1 MNTKRARQSER
12 YSSPTEI
19 TGPEIVIGRRLNEA
33 LAQIEQRFLDGG
45 TVLVAVLEVF
55 SGLLTSLGSISDA
68 LREDEA
74 AEATAELEH
83 TAALI
88 AALPAQQKDLH
99 LRFERIGDYSQA
111 LTSEVLAMEDTLRYL
126 RTFAVTAKITG
137 AGIADFAG
145 FAEEI
150 VERIQFA
157 SQEVKSFGERI
168 VALQDLIT
176 HARTGSDGIAQH
188 DQSIPA
194 IVGDLGRNANAIQT
208 QRSSLADLA
217 SQVTSL
223 AMKVQGRLA
232 STLSSLQIG
241 DVTRQRLEHCQA
253 AFDIAQTHL
262 ARSEGHELAPAER
275 ERVVLLIIR
284 LVRDQ
289 LIAMSEDFRAECST
303 IVSNIGAFSQDVTA
317 LMDLQHS
324 MLPAADN
331 ASSRSA
337 MGLVRESLET
347 ARAVVGG
354 IQQSAGEAQRL
365 SAAVSSMV
373 KDLVESVE
381 TIQIVRTDIQYMAL
395 NTNLRCSK
403 LGEESRAINVVT
415 NELRTFS
422 GRLDDVTDRALD
434 HLRLLDD
441 QATGLSQTETS
452 QDGEGEP
459 DLVARIEVAL
469 AHVTLAGNTLDDKLN
484 DLQQQ
489 GQEISIRVAKA
500 TAGLDFHH
508 DLTAILNDCCTLAA
522 DAIDMEPTCDGLE
535 TFISG
540 IAGEIYATYTM
551 KSERDV
557 HSAIFGAAADKGEM
571 VEAAPAQALTDDEL
585 FDDALF

>member
-1 MNTKRARQSER
+1 MNTQRALKTNTFL
-12 YSSPTEI
+12 SPTVDI
-19 TGPEIVIGRRLNEA
+19 ATRLSEA

-45 TVLVAVLEVF
+45 TVLVAVLDVF
-55 SGLLTSLGSISDA
+55 SGLLASLGGISDA

-74 AEATAELEH
+74 AEARDELLR

-88 AALPAQQKDLH
+88 AALPAQQQDLRD
-99 LRFERIGDYSQA
+99 RFVLIGDYGQA
-111 LTSEVLAMEDTLRYL
+111 LSNEVLAMEDTLRYL

-168 VALQDLIT
+168 DALQGLID
-176 HARTGSDGIAQH
+176 HARTGSDGLTRH
-188 DQSIPA
+188 DRAIPA
-194 IVGDLGRNANAIQT
+194 IVGDLRSNANAIQI

-217 SQVTSL
+217 AQVTSL

-241 DVTRQRLEHCQA
+241 DVTRQRIEHCQA
-253 AFDIAQTHL
+253 AFDIAHTHL
-262 ARSEGHELAPAER
+262 ANPNAQGLSSEDRA
-275 ERVVLLIIR
+275 RVILLITL

-289 LIAMSEDFRAECST
+289 LIAMSEDFEAECAT
-303 IVSNIGAFSQDVTA
+303 IVRNIGAFSNDVTA
-317 LMDLQHS
+317 LMDLQHA
-324 MLPAADN
+324 MLPAANDT
-331 ASSRSA
+331 AKRSA

-347 ARAVVGG
+347 ARSLVGG
-354 IQQSAGEAQRL
+354 IEQSAGEAQRL
-365 SAAVSSMV
+365 STAVGGMV

-422 GRLDDVTDRALD
+422 ARLDDVTDRALA
-434 HLRLLDD
+434 HLRLLDE
-441 QATGLSQTETS
+441 QAAGLSRAETG
-452 QDGEGEP
+452 QEGDGEP
-459 DLVARIEVAL
+459 DLVARIEIAL
-469 AHVTLAGNTLDDKLN
+469 AHVTQAGDTLDEKLD
-484 DLQQQ
+484 DLQHK
-489 GQEISIRVAKA
+489 GQDIAIKVAKA
-500 TAGLDFHH
+500 TAGLDFHQA
-508 DLTAILNDCCTLAA
+508 LTAILGDCVALAT
-522 DAIDMEPTCDGLE
+522 DAVTTEPTCEGLQAVVP
-535 TFISG
+535 G
-540 IAGEIYATYTM
+540 IAAEIFATYTM
-551 KSERDV
+551 KSERDI
-557 HSAIFGAAADKGEM
+557 HCAIFGAADENLDL
-571 VEAAPAQALTDDEL
+571 ENAAPAQPMTDDEL